1 MDYAVDIL
9 NRTVETNVGPQF
21 IYDDRRFFSK
31 IYVLLKSIG
40 LVVYT
45 TTLTMCAVPE
55 LYILMIGTMF
65 LSIVNSTRY
74 EYAHYRRYGTIFSSI
89 DEYNQWKQQQWPKS
103 RLIFSIV
110 ELAIKIG
117 YFIKTFPPQFDFIT
131 ICDVG
136 KGVLNI
142 HMLLLFSI
150 YIIIIVSSVCIVS
163 SFYICNQYRDV
174 LPSDN
179 STAAGA
185 SGIIQS
191 EIVSLLLLG
200 QLPVIMN
207 VSPNDECCICMD
219 VENIQAWS
227 ILSCGHKFHAL
238 CISRWLIQQHTCPV
252 CRMNI
257 AIVV

>member
-9 NRTVETNVGPQF
+9 NRNVEINIGPQF

-55 LYILMIGTMF
+55 LYILMIGAMF
-65 LSIVNSTRY
+65 LSTANSTRY

-117 YFIKTFPPQFDFIT
+117 YFIKAFPPQFDFIT
-131 ICDVG
+131 MCDVG
-136 KGVLNI
+136 KSVLNI

-150 YIIIIVSSVCIVS
+150 YIIIIVSSVCLVS
-163 SFYICNQYRDV
+163 SFYFCNQYRYV
-174 LPSDN
+174 LPSNN
-179 STAAGA
+179 STAAA
-185 SGIIQS
+185 EAAIVQR
-191 EIVSLLLLG
+191 EIVSLPA

-219 VENIQAWS
+219 VDNIQAWL
-227 ILSCGHKFHAL
+227 ILPCGHKFHAL
-238 CISRWLIQQHTCPV
+238 CISRWLFQHQTCPV
-252 CRMNI
+252 CRLDI
-257 AIVV
+257 RSILV